1 MKILLTNDDGINS
14 PGLEAIEKELL
25 KKHQVVVV
33 APNGERSGY
42 SNSITFNRYVQIKK
56 IDNNH
61 YSCSGTPADCVQR
74 VLSNFFPDFFP
85 DIVVSGINI
94 GANLGTDILYSG
106 TCGAARQAAIM
117 GVPGVAVSL
126 TSFKEPFFFEKAAA
140 FTLEYLETF
149 YSGWDK
155 KHFIN
160 INVPN
165 NNDDSHKIAVASP
178 AKRYYREKVEPV
190 EMGNLEV
197 LDTIM
202 KFFGTF
208 HDKKKMT
215 DAMVVEDGYISVTPV
230 IVQPVQSKKMA
241 KQYKKYFDKTV
252 FSINK

>member
-14 PGLEAIEKELL
+14 PGLEAMEKELL

-74 VLSNFFPDFFP
+74 VLSNLILDFFP

-117 GVPGVAVSL
+117 GVPGVAVSVS
-126 TSFKEPFFFEKAAA
+126 SFEEPFFFEKAAA
-140 FTLEYLETF
+140 FTLEHLETF

-160 INVPN
+160 INVPSN
-165 NNDDSHKIAVASP
+165 DDDSHKIAVTSP
-178 AKRYYREKVEPV
+178 ARRYYNEKVEPMK
-190 EMGNLEV
+190 MGNLEV

-202 KFFGTF
+202 EVFGIF
-208 HDKKKMT
+208 HEGKKMT
-215 DAMVVEDGYISVTPV
+215 DAMVIEDSCISVTPV
-230 IVQPVQSKKMA
+230 IVQPVRSKKMA
-241 KQYKKYFDKTV
+241 KQYKKYFGKTI
-252 FSINK
+252 FNSKK